1 MTEIVSSN
9 IFDAGR
15 QYKTTT
21 GSVFLEAKRGLL
33 DSINKR
39 LPTVWAL
46 YKQLKTMDWD
56 ENEFPYKDAKT
67 EFVVGDKDA
76 SEAMVETLGWQWE
89 TDSVASHHLVPLMA
103 PFVTSSEYWVALCR
117 IQDNE
122 NVHALTYSE
131 IVRNSFDDPDAVM
144 KKVLD
149 SQEPLKRLSAVI
161 AIMDEALI
169 VGSKLNLG
177 QISRES
183 DQARD
188 TAMLL
193 AFAFFVL
200 ERVQFM
206 PSFAVTF
213 GVTEKYGSYMPIA
226 KAVQK
231 ICNDEFNIHVEVGRE
246 IIRNE
251 LLTVPGRASYQRC
264 LPRIATLIEEV
275 VNCEMNWTRE
285 YLFRNGRVIP
295 NCTADSLCDF
305 IRFSATDVYNE
316 CPGLVNPFGN
326 VTENPL
332 PYMEDWVEMDKNQ
345 AAPQEEKPSNYLL
358 GNVIHTVGNRVFEI
372 EGFDQ

>member
-1 MTEIVSSN
+1 MSEIVSSN
-9 IFDAGR
+9 IFEATRD
-15 QYKTTT
+15 YKQVS

-56 ENEFPYKDAKT
+56 ENEFPYKDAKA
-67 EFVVGDKDA
+67 ELVHGNKDA
-76 SEAMVETLGWQWE
+76 SEAMIETLGWQWE

-144 KKVLD
+144 QKVLD
-149 SQEPLKRLSAVI
+149 AQEPLKRLSAVI
-161 AIMDEALI
+161 AIMDEAMT
-169 VGSKLNLG
+169 VGAKLTLG
-177 QISRES
+177 EISRDSEL
-183 DQARD
+183 ARD
-188 TAMLL
+188 TALLL

-200 ERVQFM
+200 ERIQFM

-213 GVTEKYGSYMPIA
+213 GVTEKYGAYMPIA

-246 IIRNE
+246 VIRNE
-251 LLTVPGRASYQRC
+251 LSTAIGLASYERC
-264 LPRIATLIEEV
+264 KPRIAALIKEV
-275 VNCEMNWTRE
+275 VECEMNWTRE

-305 IRFSATDVYNE
+305 VRFSATDVYNE
-316 CPGLVNPFGN
+316 CPGIDNPFGDL
-326 VTENPL
+326 TENPL

-345 AAPQEEKPSNYLL
+345 AAPQEEKTANYLL
-358 GNVIHTVGNRVFEI
+358 GGVIDDVGDEVLSVQ
-372 EGFDQ
+372 GL

>member
-1 MTEIVSSN
+1 MSEIVSSN
-9 IFDAGR
+9 IFETARD
-15 QYKTTT
+15 YKQTS

-56 ENEFPYKDAKT
+56 ENEFPYKDAKA
-67 EFVVGDKDA
+67 ELVHGNKDA
-76 SEAMVETLGWQWE
+76 SEAMIETLGWQWE

-131 IVRNSFDDPDAVM
+131 IVRGSFDDPDAVM
-144 KKVLD
+144 QKVLD
-149 SQEPLKRLSAVI
+149 AQEPLKRLSAVI
-161 AIMDEALI
+161 AIMDEAMT
-169 VGSKLNLG
+169 VGAKLTLG
-177 QISRES
+177 EVSRDSEL
-183 DQARD
+183 ARD
-188 TAMLL
+188 TALLL

-200 ERVQFM
+200 ERIQFM

-213 GVTEKYGSYMPIA
+213 GVTEKYGAYMPIA

-246 IIRNE
+246 VIRNE
-251 LLTVPGRASYQRC
+251 LSTGIGLASYERC
-264 LPRIATLIEEV
+264 KPRIAALIKEV
-275 VNCEMNWTRE
+275 VECEMNWTRE

-305 IRFSATDVYNE
+305 VRFSATDVYNE
-316 CPGLVNPFGN
+316 CPGIDNPFGDL
-326 VTENPL
+326 TENPL

-345 AAPQEEKPSNYLL
+345 AAPQEEKTANYLL
-358 GNVIHTVGNRVFEI
+358 GGVIDDVGDEVLSLQ
-372 EGFDQ
+372 GV

>member
-1 MTEIVSSN
+1 MTDIVSSN
-9 IFDAGR
+9 IFDAHR
-15 QYKTTT
+15 QYKETM

-56 ENEFPYKDAKT
+56 ENEFPYKDAKA
-67 EFVVGDKDA
+67 EFIHGNKDA
-76 SEAMVETLGWQWE
+76 SEAMIETLGWQWE

-103 PFVTSSEYWVALCR
+103 PFVSSSEYWVALCR

-131 IVRNSFDDPDAVM
+131 IVRGSFDDPDAVM
-144 KKVLD
+144 QKVLD
-149 SQEPLKRLSAVI
+149 SQEPLRRLKAVI
-161 AIMDEALI
+161 EIMDEALKI
-169 VGSKLNLG
+169 GCKINLG
-177 QISRES
+177 EIERES
-183 DQARD
+183 DIARD

-193 AFAFFVL
+193 AFAFFIL

-213 GVTEKYGSYMPIA
+213 GVAEKYGAYMPIA

-246 IIRNE
+246 VIRNE
-251 LLTVPGRASYQRC
+251 LNTKIGLASYERC
-264 LPRIATLIEEV
+264 KPRIAALIQEV
-275 VNCEMNWTRE
+275 VESEMAWTRE

-295 NCTADSLCDF
+295 NCTADSLCEF
-305 IRFSATDVYNE
+305 VKFSATDVYNE
-316 CPGLVNPFGN
+316 CPGIDNPFGN

-345 AAPQEEKPSNYLL
+345 AAPQEEKTANYLL
-358 GNVIHTVGNRVFEI
+358 GGVVHIAGDKVFDTA
-372 EGFDQ
+372 GFDQ

>member
-1 MTEIVSSN
+1 MSDIVSSN
-9 IFDAGR
+9 IFDAHR
-15 QYKTTT
+15 DYKDTS
-21 GSVFLEAKRGLL
+21 GSVFLGAKRGLL

-56 ENEFPYKDAKT
+56 ENEFPYKDSKV
-67 EFVVGDKDA
+67 EFVTGNKDA
-76 SEAMVETLGWQWE
+76 SDAMIETLGWQWE

-149 SQEPLKRLSAVI
+149 AQEPLRRLSAVI
-161 AIMDEALI
+161 EIMDEALVI
-169 VGSKLNLG
+169 GSKINLG
-177 QISRES
+177 EISRES
-183 DQARD
+183 DEARD

-200 ERVQFM
+200 ERIQFM

-213 GVTEKYGSYMPIA
+213 GVTEKYGAYMPVA

-251 LLTVPGRASYQRC
+251 LTTVAGKLSYERC
-264 LPRIATLIEEV
+264 KPRIASLIKEV
-275 VNCEMNWTRE
+275 VECEMAWTRE
-285 YLFRNGRVIP
+285 YLFRNGRIIP

-305 IRFSATDVYNE
+305 VRFSATDVYNE
-316 CPGLVNPFGN
+316 CPGIENPFGN
-326 VTENPL
+326 LTDNPL

-345 AAPQEEKPSNYLL
+345 AAPQEEKNANYLL
-358 GNVIHTVGNRVFEI
+358 GGVVDDVGDEVIEVVGF
-372 EGFDQ
+372 